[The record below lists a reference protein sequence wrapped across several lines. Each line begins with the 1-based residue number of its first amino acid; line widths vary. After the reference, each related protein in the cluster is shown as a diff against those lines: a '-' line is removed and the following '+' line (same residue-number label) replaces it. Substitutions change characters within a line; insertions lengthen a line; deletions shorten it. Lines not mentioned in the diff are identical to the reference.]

1 VQTTVIHIV
10 GESIAEEKSE
20 TMADQPRTDEN
31 KDTCSQNRPQSKV
44 KRVSYAEALMS
55 VPQQHQEETKKK
67 IGATMKK
74 LTIKK

>member
-1 VQTTVIHIV
+1 
-10 GESIAEEKSE
+10 
-20 TMADQPRTDEN
+20 
-31 KDTCSQNRPQSKV
+31 V